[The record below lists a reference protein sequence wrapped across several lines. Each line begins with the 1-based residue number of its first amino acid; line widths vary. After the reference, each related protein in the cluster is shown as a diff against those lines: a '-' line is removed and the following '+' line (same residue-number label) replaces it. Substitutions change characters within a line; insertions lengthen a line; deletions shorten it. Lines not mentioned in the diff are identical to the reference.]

1 MFMRKPYVI
10 YGAID
15 FAGVCSVYGNLLDIM
30 QGDSLSPAVMI

>member
-1 MFMRKPYVI
+1 MFRQKSYVI

-30 QGDSLSPAVMI
+30 QGDLLSPAAML